1 MQYIVVI
8 LFIPL
13 LAELAEI
20 NFGMNIIQEFA
31 FQNQNQ
37 NQNQNQKYIL
47 LLKTCI
53 LCERWSL
60 CEKLFPTNYAQLQSV
75 DAQNHKLCK
84 ESSPHYQKNIFKIP
98 ALA

>member
-1 MQYIVVI
+1 MSGLQYLIVI

-31 FQNQNQ
+31 FQ

-84 ESSPHYQKNIFKIP
+84 ESSPHYQKSIFKIP
-98 ALA
+98 TLA